1 MSADQ
6 PPQHSARVHVRPAT
20 NDDYDALC
28 PLFAE
33 LDLFHRLARPDFFQA
48 APEPVR
54 GREFIATLIAGP
66 GTAILVADHA
76 GPLSGLAIV
85 RLHEMAGLPIV
96 IPRRMVIV
104 DAIVVAQAWRRR
116 GVGRAILDGAGTWA
130 KANNAA
136 YVEIAV
142 HEFNQGA
149 IRFYEALGY
158 RTSTRRLIS
167 HLAD

>member
-1 MSADQ
+1 MSTDQ
-6 PPQHSARVHVRPAT
+6 PPQHAARVRVRPAT

-33 LDLFHRLARPDFFQA
+33 LDRFHRLARPDFFQA

-54 GREFIATLIAGP
+54 SRDFIATLTAGP
-66 GTAILVADHA
+66 GTAILVA
-76 GPLSGLAIV
+76 GQPGQLSGLAIV
-85 RLHEMAGLPIV
+85 RVHEMAGLPIV

-104 DAIVVAQAWRRR
+104 DAIVVAEAWRRR
-116 GVGRAILDGAGTWA
+116 GVGRAILDGTRDWA
-130 KANNAA
+130 QKNNAA

>member
-1 MSADQ
+1 MCTDQ
-6 PPQHSARVHVRPAT
+6 PPQQPNRAHVRPASD
-20 NDDYDALC
+20 DDYDALC

-54 GREFIATLIAGP
+54 SRAFIAALIAAP
-66 GTAILVADHA
+66 ETAILVAEQS
-76 GPLSGLAIV
+76 GRLNGLAIV
-85 RLHEMAGLPIV
+85 RQHEMGGLPIV

-104 DAIVVAQAWRRR
+104 DAIVVAQTCRRR
-116 GVGRAILDGAGTWA
+116 GLGRAILDGAAVWA
-130 KANNAA
+130 RARNAD
-136 YVEIAV
+136 YIEIAV

-158 RTSTRRLIS
+158 RTSTRRLITQ
-167 HLAD
+167 LV